1 MTDQDPHG
9 HDPHGHGPEHEHE
22 TPVAP
27 AGRAPPPGYGVPRG
41 IPVRYPPSRPPRG
54 GVGVVF
60 AIVAMCGLGLCMVLG
75 LLASVAG
82 SAGAGAGGQLK
93 LSEQTVIEGTS
104 GVTDKV
110 ALIEID
116 GAIARVQAGGLFG
129 GGVDMVE
136 RIRKE
141 LEAAAEDTNV
151 KALLIAIDSPGG
163 TVTASDQ
170 IWHLVTEWK
179 KKTTRPVVIHMG
191 ALCASGGYYIAVAG
205 DELLCEPTTITGS
218 IGVILSGMNFH
229 DLLEKYGV
237 KDITITSGPN
247 KDLLNSTGPVRSD
260 HLKIIQSMIDDA
272 YGRFTDLVAQGRKLP
287 LDEVKAIA
295 DGRIYTANQ
304 ALEKKLVDAIGY
316 REDAFAAAQRRA
328 GSSGA
333 SLVRYAR
340 QPTLGDVLSGAAKSP
355 LSGAGAMGELRL
367 DPSLLD
373 QLGTPRLLAMWRGAR

>member
-9 HDPHGHGPEHEHE
+9 QDPHGHAHEA
-22 TPVAP
+22 PV
-27 AGRAPPPGYGVPRG
+27 PPGRPGPGVPRG
-41 IPVRYPPSRPPRG
+41 IPVQRPAARPPRG

-60 AIVAMCGLGLCMVLG
+60 AIVAMCGLGLCMILG

-82 SAGAGAGGQLK
+82 SAGAAAGGQLR
-93 LSEQTVIEGTS
+93 LTEQTVTEGTA
-104 GVTDKV
+104 GVADKV

-170 IWHLVTEWK
+170 IWHMVTEWK

-247 KDLLNSTGPVRSD
+247 KDLLNSTGPVRPD

-272 YGRFTDLVAQGRKLP
+272 YARFTDLVAQGRKLP
-287 LDEVKAIA
+287 IEEVRAIA

-340 QPTLGDVLSGAAKSP
+340 QPTLSDVLSGAAKAP
-355 LSGAGAMGELRL
+355 LSGGALGELRL

-373 QLGTPRLLAMWRGAR
+373 QLGTPRLLALWRGAR

>member
-1 MTDQDPHG
+1 MTDQDPHTG
-9 HDPHGHGPEHEHE
+9 EPTPAAHE
-22 TPVAP
+22 TPISPAP
-27 AGRAPPPGYGVPRG
+27 GAPTAPKAPYVPRG
-41 IPVRYPPSRPPRG
+41 VPVHRPPARPPRG
-54 GVGVVF
+54 GLGVVF
-60 AIVAMCGLGLCMVLG
+60 AIVALCALGLCMVLG
-75 LLASVAG
+75 LAASVAG
-82 SAGAGAGGQLK
+82 GAAGASAGGQLR
-93 LSEQTVIEGTS
+93 LTEQTVVEGTA
-104 GVTDKV
+104 GVADKV

-141 LEAAAEDTNV
+141 LEAAAEDTSV
-151 KALLIAIDSPGG
+151 KALLLAIDSPGG

-170 IWHLVTEWK
+170 IWHLVMEWK
-179 KKTTRPVVIHMG
+179 KKTNRPVVVHMG

-247 KDLLNSTGPVRSD
+247 KDLLNSTGPVRPD

-272 YGRFTDLVAQGRKLP
+272 YARFTDLVAQGRKLP
-287 LDEVKAIA
+287 IDEVRTIA

-304 ALEKKLVDAIGY
+304 ALDKKLVDAIGY
-316 REDAFAAAQRRA
+316 REDALAAAQRRA
-328 GSSGA
+328 GIAGA

-340 QPTLGDVLSGAAKSP
+340 QPTLADVLSGAAKAPSF
-355 LSGAGAMGELRL
+355 SGELRL
-367 DPSLLD
+367 DPSMLD
-373 QLGTPRLLAMWRGAR
+373 QLGTPRVLAIWRGAR

>member
-9 HDPHGHGPEHEHE
+9 HDPHEHGHE

-27 AGRAPPPGYGVPRG
+27 GGRVPPPGYGVPRG
-41 IPVRYPPSRPPRG
+41 IPVHRQPARPPRG

-82 SAGAGAGGQLK
+82 SAGGGVGGQLK
-93 LSEQTVIEGTS
+93 LSEQTVIEGTT

-191 ALCASGGYYIAVAG
+191 AMCASGGYYIAVAG

-247 KDLLNSTGPVRSD
+247 KDLLNSTGPVRTD

-272 YGRFTDLVAQGRKLP
+272 YGRFTDLVAQGRRLP
-287 LDEVKAIA
+287 IDEVRTIA

-333 SLVRYAR
+333 TLVRYAR
-340 QPTLGDVLSGAAKSP
+340 QPTLADVFSGAARSP
-355 LSGAGAMGELRL
+355 LGGGMLGGELRL

-373 QLGTPRLLAMWRGAR
+373 QLGAPRLLALWRGAR

>member
-9 HDPHGHGPEHEHE
+9 HDQGPEHAGHE
-22 TPVAP
+22 PPAP
-27 AGRAPPPGYGVPRG
+27 APGTRPPPPGYGVPRG
-41 IPVRYPPSRPPRG
+41 IPVHRPPARPPRG
-54 GVGVVF
+54 GLGVVF
-60 AIVAMCGLGLCMVLG
+60 AIVAMCCVGLCMLLG

-82 SAGAGAGGQLK
+82 SAGSAAGGQLS
-93 LSEQTVIEGTS
+93 LSEQTVIEGKA
-104 GVTDKV
+104 GVADKV
-110 ALIEID
+110 ALIEIE

-247 KDLLNSTGPVRSD
+247 KDLLNSTGPVRPD

-272 YGRFTDLVAQGRKLP
+272 YARFTDLVAQGRKLP
-287 LDEVKAIA
+287 IEEVRQIA

-316 REDAFAAAQRRA
+316 REDAFAAAQKRA

-333 SLVRYAR
+333 ALVRYAR
-340 QPTLGDVLSGAAKSP
+340 QPTLADVLSGAAKAP
-355 LSGAGAMGELRL
+355 IGGAGALGELRL
-367 DPSLLD
+367 DASLLD
-373 QLGTPRLLAMWRGAR
+373 QLGTPRLLALWRGAR